1 MAALMTM
8 VRTSDPGLRH
18 LGLESMNRVRVE
30 SGDPVLPRATAHKL
44 FLRELADYRANTE
57 PALLLETSAHADVR
71 LFAASFR
78 ESAELALDRALRA
91 LACWYE
97 PKPLVGAFYGL
108 RSREPQSAAPALE
121 YLGHVLPRAVFRP
134 VARLF
139 EPKPA
144 SDAPKEVAPDR
155 DDVAEPIRYAWRLGD
170 GWLRACAVRASRYA
184 PSLDPELFASG
195 GNDDP
200 LVRAELAALSASRPC

>member
-8 VRTSDPGLRH
+8 VRTGDPGLRH
-18 LGLESMNRVRVE
+18 LGLQSMNRVRVE

-44 FLRELADYRANTE
+44 FLRELADYRANRE
-57 PALLLETSAHADVR
+57 PAVLLEANAQADVR
-71 LFAASFR
+71 LLAASFR

-97 PKPLVGAFYGL
+97 PRPLAGAFERL
-108 RSREPQSAAPALE
+108 RSREPQAAAPALE

-134 VARLF
+134 VARVF

-144 SDAPKEVAPDR
+144 SDAPKEVAVDH
-155 DDVAEPIRYAWRLGD
+155 DDVAEPIRSAWRVGD
-170 GWLRACAVRASRYA
+170 GWLRACAVRASRHA
-184 PSLDPELFASG
+184 PSLDPELFAG
-195 GNDDP
+195 AGNDDP
-200 LVRAELAALSASRPC
+200 LVRAELAALSASRRC